1 MERDMTS
8 GNFIK
13 KIIIFSIPVMLGSI
27 FQLLFNTCDLIVVG
41 KFAGDNS
48 LAAVGSTSSLI
59 NLIINIFIG
68 FSIGANVI
76 IANALGRRDDV
87 ECHKAVHTSILFAIL
102 AGAFL
107 MVFGFLT
114 SGIWLRLMDTNE
126 ESIDKAT
133 LYLKI
138 YFLGSIFNLVYNFG
152 AAILRSIGE
161 TKRPLIYLTISGAL
175 NALLNLLFVIVF
187 KMDVAGVAIATIISQ
202 GLSAILITIDL
213 IKIDSPIKLYL
224 NKLKIY
230 PNELL
235 RIILVGLPAAIQ
247 SSLISASNVFI
258 QKSVNSFDNNA
269 IVAGNTASSNVE
281 GFVWT
286 SMNSF
291 YQACISFTSQNY
303 GAKKIR
309 NCKKILLICAACA
322 CVTGIIMGGIA
333 YLLRRPL
340 IYLYVSSKEAVKYG
354 TLRLT
359 IICLSYCLC
368 GIMDVPVGGLRG
380 LKKSTIPM
388 IVSILGMVVFRILW
402 LSTVF
407 KVYHKLWII
416 YISYPISWILTA
428 TVHYICY
435 AVVYNKYKNNPDL
448 NLDYQREA

>member
-1 MERDMTS
+1 MSKDMTS
-8 GNFIK
+8 GNLAK
-13 KIIIFSIPVMLGSI
+13 KIILFSLPVMLGSI

-41 KFAGDNS
+41 KFAGDDS

-76 IANALGRRDDV
+76 IANSIGKGDID
-87 ECHKAVHTSILFAIL
+87 ECHRAVHTSILYSII

-107 MVFGFLT
+107 MVFGFFT
-114 SGIWLRLMDTNE
+114 SNIWLNLMDTNE

-133 LYLKI
+133 IYLKI

-175 NALLNLLFVIVF
+175 NAILNLIFVIPF
-187 KMDVAGVAIATIISQ
+187 KMDVSGVAIATIISQ
-202 GLSAILITIDL
+202 GLSAMLIIIDL
-213 IKIDSPIKLYL
+213 IRIDSPVKLFI
-224 NKLKIY
+224 NKLRIY
-230 PNELL
+230 PKELL
-235 RIILVGLPAAIQ
+235 SIILVGLPAAIQ

-258 QKSVNSFDNNA
+258 QKSVNSFDDNS
-269 IVAGNTASSNVE
+269 IVAGNTASANVE

-291 YQACISFTSQNY
+291 YQACISFTSQNF
-303 GAKKIR
+303 GAKKLK
-309 NCKKILLICAACA
+309 NCKKILLICASFACI
-322 CVTGIIMGGIA
+322 TGIIMGGLA
-333 YLLRRPL
+333 YIFRKPL
-340 IYLYVSSKEAVKYG
+340 IYLYVSSKDAIKYG

-368 GIMDVPVGGLRG
+368 GIMDIPVGGLRG

-407 KVYHKLWII
+407 KYHHRLWII
-416 YISYPISWILTA
+416 YISYPISWIMTA
-428 TVHYICY
+428 IVHYICY
-435 AVVYNKYKNNPDL
+435 GIVYKKYKNNPDF
-448 NLDYQREA
+448 NLDYSKEA

>member
-1 MERDMTS
+1 MSKDMTS
-8 GNFIK
+8 GNLAK
-13 KIIIFSIPVMLGSI
+13 KIILFSLPVMLGSI

-41 KFAGDNS
+41 KFAGDDS

-76 IANALGRRDDV
+76 IANSIGKGDID
-87 ECHKAVHTSILFAIL
+87 ECHRAVHTSILFSII

-107 MVFGFLT
+107 MVFGFFT
-114 SGIWLRLMDTNE
+114 SNIWLNLMDTNE

-133 LYLKI
+133 IYLKI

-175 NALLNLLFVIVF
+175 NAILNLIFVIPF
-187 KMDVAGVAIATIISQ
+187 KMDVSGVAIATIISQ
-202 GLSAILITIDL
+202 GLSAMLIIIDL
-213 IKIDSPIKLYL
+213 IRIDSPVKLFI
-224 NKLKIY
+224 NKLRIY
-230 PNELL
+230 PKELL
-235 RIILVGLPAAIQ
+235 SIILVGLPAAIQ

-258 QKSVNSFDNNA
+258 QKSVNSFDDNS
-269 IVAGNTASSNVE
+269 IVAGNTASANVE

-291 YQACISFTSQNY
+291 YQACISFTSQNF
-303 GAKKIR
+303 GAKKLK
-309 NCKKILLICAACA
+309 NCKKILLICASFACI
-322 CVTGIIMGGIA
+322 TGIIMGGLA
-333 YLLRRPL
+333 YILRKPL
-340 IYLYVSSKEAVKYG
+340 IYLYVSSKDAIKYG

-368 GIMDVPVGGLRG
+368 GIMDIPVGGLRG

-407 KVYHKLWII
+407 KYHHRLWII
-416 YISYPISWILTA
+416 YISYPISWIMTA
-428 TVHYICY
+428 IVHYICY
-435 AVVYNKYKNNPDL
+435 GIVYEKYKNNPDF
-448 NLDYQREA
+448 NLDYSKEA